1 VHYGP
6 KPYEGRG
13 ARHFAPTEPVDQELI
28 MAKGQ
33 KRGNREIRK
42 PKANKPPVAGA
53 TPALSAKRMLA
64 PINIL
69 KKKN

>member
-1 VHYGP
+1 M
-6 KPYEGRG
+6 
-13 ARHFAPTEPVDQELI
+13 A

-33 KRGNREIRK
+33 KRSNREIRK
-42 PKANKPPVAGA
+42 PEANKPPVAGA